1 MMLWS
6 PPWVT
11 IRVVSALDMLVSR
24 LPDGTVRTDAEILKE
39 RAIDSWALALLRRV
53 RGDELPVPAA
63 VVFPARTQEVATVLA
78 WASETSTAVIPRGA
92 GSGVCG
98 GAQAQAGSVVLDLSL
113 MNQITDIDLVSQVA
127 HVQAGVRGD
136 QLEQALAEHG
146 LTTGLYPQSIAIS
159 TVGGWIAA
167 SSAGQA
173 STGFGAIEDVLLG
186 LTAVLPPGQILR
198 CRPVPRSAAGP
209 DLRRLLVGSEGTLAV
224 VTEATLACR
233 ARPAGW
239 DWLAFAFPDFRAL
252 ADGLREAV
260 RAETGAA
267 VIRGYDETD
276 AQLSFGA
283 LGHPGACVGMLGFP
297 VGGPGLAARKQAAIE
312 TLKHAGAS
320 GELGSV
326 YGEHWWDHRND
337 AVGTYAQIMGPDRA
351 FGTGVIVDTFEVA
364 GLWSAVPQLYDSIR
378 ETLAAH
384 AQAVGCHLSH
394 LYPSGSS
401 LYFTFGISGAD
412 DRDAAARYLAAWD
425 QAARSCAAVGG
436 TITHHHGVGR
446 LKAGYLGGE
455 LGQTGVDVL
464 TRIKAALDP
473 AGIMN
478 PRVLL
483 P

>member
-1 MMLWS
+1 MPWS
-6 PPWVT
+6 TPWVT
-11 IRVVSALDMLVSR
+11 IRVVSPLDMLASR
-24 LPDGTVRTDAEILKE
+24 LPEGTVRTDAEILRE

-53 RGDELPVPAA
+53 RGDELPIPAA
-63 VVFPARTQEVATVLA
+63 VVFPASTDEVATVLA

-98 GAQAQAGSVVLDLSL
+98 GAQAETRSVVLDLSR
-113 MNQITDIDLVSQVA
+113 MNRITDIDLVSQVA
-127 HVQAGVRGD
+127 QVQAGVRGD
-136 QLEQALAEHG
+136 QLEEALAEHG
-146 LTTGLYPQSIAIS
+146 LTAGLYPQSIAIS

-186 LTAVLPPGQILR
+186 LTAVLPPGEILR

-239 DWLAFAFPDFRAL
+239 EWLAFAFPEFRTL
-252 ADGLREAV
+252 ADGLRRAV

-276 AQLSFGA
+276 AQLSFGT
-283 LGHPGACVGMLGFP
+283 LGHSGGCVGMLGFP
-297 VGGPGLAARKQAAIE
+297 AGGPGLAARKQAAAE
-312 TLKHAGAS
+312 TMQTAGAS
-320 GELGSV
+320 GELGSR

-337 AVGTYAQIMGPDRA
+337 AVDTYARIMGPDRA
-351 FGTGVIVDTFEVA
+351 FGRGVIVDTFEVA
-364 GLWSAVPQLYDSIR
+364 GLWSAVPRLYDSIR
-378 ETLAAH
+378 EALAAH

-412 DRDAAARYLAAWD
+412 DRDAEARYLAAWD
-425 QAARSCAAVGG
+425 QAVRSCAAVGG

-446 LKAGYLGGE
+446 LKARYLAGE
-455 LGQTGVDVL
+455 LGETGVDVL
-464 TRIKAALDP
+464 RRIKAALDP

-478 PRVLL
+478 PGVLL

>member
-1 MMLWS
+1 M
-6 PPWVT
+6 
-11 IRVVSALDMLVSR
+11 RVLDILVSR
-24 LPDGTVRTDAEILKE
+24 LPDGSVTTDAQTLRE
-39 RAIDSWALALLRRV
+39 RAIDSWSLALLRRV

-63 VVFPARTQEVATVLA
+63 VVFPASTEEVATVLA
-78 WASETSTAVIPRGA
+78 WASQTATAVIPRGG

-98 GAQAQAGSVVLDLSL
+98 GAQADAGSVVLDLSR
-113 MNQITDIDLVSQVA
+113 MNQIGPVDAVSQTVD
-127 HVQAGVRGD
+127 VQAGVRGD
-136 QLEQALAEHG
+136 QLEEALAGPG
-146 LTTGLYPQSIAIS
+146 LTVGHYPQSIAIS

-186 LTAVLPPGQILR
+186 LTAVLPDGEILR

-233 ARPAGW
+233 DRPAGW
-239 DWLAFAFPDFRAL
+239 EWLAFGFPGFAAL
-252 ADGLREAV
+252 ADGLRHAV

-267 VIRGYDETD
+267 VLRGYDETD

-283 LGHPGACVGMLGFP
+283 LGHSGGCVGLAGFP
-297 VGGPGLAARKQAAIE
+297 AGLPGLDARKQAVTE
-312 TLKHAGAS
+312 TLEQAGAS
-320 GELGSV
+320 GELGAR
-326 YGEHWWDHRND
+326 YGEHWWQHRND
-337 AVGTYAQIMGPDRA
+337 AVRTYAQIMGPERA
-351 FGTGVIVDTFEVA
+351 FGSGVIVDTMEVA
-364 GLWSAVPQLYDSIR
+364 GLWSAVPRLYQGLLQ
-378 ETLAAH
+378 TLAAH

-401 LYFTFGISGAD
+401 LYFTFLISGAD
-412 DRDAAARYLAAWD
+412 DQDAETRYRAAW
-425 QAARSCAAVGG
+425 QAAARSCAAAGG

-446 LKAGYLGGE
+446 LKASFLTDE
-455 LGQTGVDVL
+455 LGPAGAGVL
-464 TRIKAALDP
+464 ARIRAALDP

-478 PRVLL
+478 PQVMTPQVIKGRKDA